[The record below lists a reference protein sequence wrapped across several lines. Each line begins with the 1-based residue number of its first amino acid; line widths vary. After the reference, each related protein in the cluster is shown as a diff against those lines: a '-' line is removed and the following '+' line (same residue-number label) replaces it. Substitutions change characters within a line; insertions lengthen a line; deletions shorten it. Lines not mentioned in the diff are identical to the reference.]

1 MISLRRTLLIVS
13 LLAIA
18 MAASC
23 SSCDSCGT
31 EQDEDSATD
40 EPEAVAAPDAAED
53 TRGEDLEEATKQAE
67 ELADSAAFNIQQN
80 SRMLAAELEG
90 MQKEV
95 EGPSGPSVKGSGRPA
110 PKDEGKIDVA
120 AVQKIFKTN
129 QSNLQKCYERALKRD
144 PALQGQVVLTVRI
157 GRSGKPTLVK
167 ARSQAIN
174 DSAALNCMEREAN
187 TWKFPRPE
195 GGTVMLN
202 KPIRFTSSN

>member
-13 LLAIA
+13 LLAIT

-31 EQDEDSATD
+31 EQDDDSATD
-40 EPEAVAAPDAAED
+40 GPDTVAAPDAAED
-53 TRGEDLEEATKQAE
+53 TRAEDLEEATEQAE
-67 ELADSAAFNIQQN
+67 ELADSAAFDVQQN

-90 MQKEV
+90 MQKKV
-95 EGPSGPSVKGSGRPA
+95 EGPSVKGAGGPA
-110 PKDEGKIDVA
+110 TKDEGKIDVA
-120 AVQKIFKTN
+120 AVQKIFKTK

-144 PALQGQVVLTVRI
+144 PALQGQVVMTVRI

-174 DSAALNCMEREAN
+174 DPAALNCMEREAN
-187 TWKFPRPE
+187 TWSFPRPE

-202 KPIRFTSSN
+202 KPFRFTPSN